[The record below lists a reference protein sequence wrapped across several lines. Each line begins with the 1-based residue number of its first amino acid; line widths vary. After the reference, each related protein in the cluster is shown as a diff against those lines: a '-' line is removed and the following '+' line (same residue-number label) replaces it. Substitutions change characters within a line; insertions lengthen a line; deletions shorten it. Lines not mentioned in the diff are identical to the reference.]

1 MSKNTTVG
9 LANSL
14 QVDPEYTQKLCDEVV
29 QRGFIEKKDGQ
40 YSLTEEGRSKIKIV
54 LTGGVF
60 DIIHPGHV
68 HTLSA
73 SKRLG
78 DLLVVSVARDRTV
91 ISTKGRPING
101 EQQRVELVGSLR
113 CVDVA
118 LLGSETDIF
127 ETVAR
132 VRPDIIA
139 IGYDQKHSEQLL
151 AEDAKMRGFRLKIV
165 RLDSPVPHMKSS
177 SIVKNPDVMKQF

>member
-1 MSKNTTVG
+1 MSKNDIVG
-9 LANSL
+9 LADSL
-14 QVDPEYTQKLCDEVV
+14 QIDPEYTQKLCDEVA
-29 QRGFIEKKDGQ
+29 QRGFIKNKDGE
-40 YSLTEEGRSKIKIV
+40 YSLTDEGRSRIKVV

-78 DLLVVSVARDRTV
+78 DILVVSVARDRTV

-132 VRPDIIA
+132 VKPDIIA
-139 IGYDQKHSEQLL
+139 IGYDQKHSEQIL
-151 AEDAKMRGFRLKIV
+151 AADAKMRGFRLKIV
-165 RLDSPVPHMKSS
+165 RLHSPVPHMKSS
-177 SIVKNPDVMKQF
+177 SIVKNPDVMRQF